1 MRRKSEKDL
10 MKDLTPRTIVEE
22 LDKYIIGQGDAKKA
36 VAIAI
41 RNRWR
46 RLQLTGEM
54 REEVMPKNIIMIG
67 PTGVGKTEIARRLAG
82 LVGAP
87 FLKVEAS
94 KYTEVGYVGRSVE
107 SMIRDLTKV
116 AVNMVESKMA
126 ESVQTRA
133 AAAVNERLLKLLFQN
148 AEDRTDEVILEV
160 DENQQVRTLDKN
172 RIMKDIENGKYDK
185 RVVETEVEQPAITP
199 VGVMSNVNFDDLGI
213 DITDML
219 DNIASNFPGLPGLPK
234 RKNKK
239 KMTVKQARQL
249 FMREETEKL
258 VDREAIINTALEVVQ
273 NLGIIFI
280 DELDKVC
287 GKSSVT
293 GPDIS
298 GEGVQRDLL
307 PIVEGTTVNTR
318 FGMVR
323 TDHILFIA
331 AGAFYG
337 SKPSDLIPEMQGRF
351 PIRVELNSLTEEDF
365 VQILKTPKNSLTKQ
379 YVALL
384 NAERVKVKFTEASI
398 KEIARVAAE
407 VNARDQ
413 NIGARRL
420 HTIIEKVFEDIS
432 FEAPEKKGQTVTITP
447 GLVHKK
453 LKDIVKDANLT
464 KYIL

>member
-126 ESVQTRA
+126 ERVQTRA

-258 VDREAIINTALEVVQ
+258 IDRESIINNALEVVQ